1 MTIIN
6 ELQLSKE
13 LIRFPSV
20 TPRDAGAIKFPS
32 VTPKD
37 AGAIKF
43 LSKKLKKSMLISSN

>member
-13 LIRFPSV
+13 LIRFPS
-20 TPRDAGAIKFPS
+20 I
-32 VTPKD
+32 TPKD

-43 LSKKLKKSMLISSN
+43 LSKKLKGLGLSLIHI

>member
-13 LIRFPSV
+13 LIRFPS
-20 TPRDAGAIKFPS
+20 I
-32 VTPKD
+32 TPKD

-43 LSKKLKKSMLISSN
+43 LSKKLKILMVHLKLCEF

>member
-6 ELQLSKE
+6 ELQLSKD
-13 LIRFPSV
+13 L
-20 TPRDAGAIKFPS
+20 IKFPS

-43 LSKKLKKSMLISSN
+43 LSKKLKNWAFIVKY

>member
-6 ELQLSKE
+6 ELQLSKD
-13 LIRFPSV
+13 LIR
-20 TPRDAGAIKFPS
+20 FPS

-43 LSKKLKKSMLISSN
+43 LKQKIKKIRL